1 MKKLRTAVLLLCLT
15 ASLTVGASAAEPLE
29 YTIDAPDGPD
39 YGTPTSVEVV
49 HTVDGGARKNEDV
62 SKNAALIPPAFGSPS
77 ADTKGTG
84 TYLTPNLA
92 PSGMAAT
99 GTVINGTGSPV
110 VVPGSTM
117 PGTSSG
123 TVTSTGYPSTIH
135 YILTNISYTGNMIWQ
150 KTCATDTF
158 PFRQIRNTGQKPQ
171 YFVEDSH
178 PAIVSQEDF
187 QRVREL
193 MARRRE
199 QFLSHAQRR
208 PSVYSRRVF
217 CGVCGSMCRRKDIRG
232 KVYWVCH
239 RHDQEKSRCPVP
251 QVPEAEITSA
261 VLRLY
266 HKLAQD
272 PARIFRP
279 MAERL
284 RELRELELRSN
295 RKITDIDKEI
305 ARLSEQN
312 LVLVRLKSKGYV
324 DPALY
329 LSQQDEITHKL
340 KELKKLRRR
349 ALEASGEDQQLQN
362 TEAILEYLEDSGR
375 PFQRETV
382 DEELFEFLIQRLTV
396 YSAET
401 VKFRLYN
408 GLELAETME
417 RAVR

>member
-1 MKKLRTAVLLLCLT
+1 MTKAKGAPKKTVLFGIGAAIILLLLT
-15 ASLTVGASAAEPLE
+15 LVIYQVDSTEYAVVTQFGQPVRVVEDAGLKIKLPDPIQSVQRLDKRVQVYQTSSIELLTLDRLNVSLD
-29 YTIDAPDGPD
+29 Y
-39 YGTPTSVEVV
+39 YGTWKIVDPILFLQ
-49 HTVDGGARKNEDV
+49 TVRDN
-62 SKNAALIPPAFGSPS
+62 
-77 ADTKGTG
+77 
-84 TYLTPNLA
+84 
-92 PSGMAAT
+92 
-99 GTVINGTGSPV
+99 
-110 VVPGSTM
+110 
-117 PGTSSG
+117 
-123 TVTSTGYPSTIH
+123 
-135 YILTNISYTGNMIWQ
+135 
-150 KTCATDTF
+150 TF